1 MQYCPFCGQ
10 ANPLAAMTCGHCGAL
25 QPESSG
31 VSGGARPAK
40 SQISTSLAVPSAQTS
55 GSIPMRRIGDSRT
68 SAPVRAQRLSA
79 QTRYLDLQNVEE
91 ELRDT
96 PDNDLRGRLKLVVEQ
111 GLIIGEQYLLS
122 EDLISIGRHDVGSDY
137 CPDIELSAQD
147 PSYVH
152 RQHAELSFTS
162 AGQELKI
169 KDLGGRNGVFVNN
182 RSLGKFG
189 ESSLHAGD
197 RIRIGRVVL
206 KLRLS

>member
-1 MQYCPFCGQ
+1 
-10 ANPLAAMTCGHCGAL
+10 
-25 QPESSG
+25 
-31 VSGGARPAK
+31 
-40 SQISTSLAVPSAQTS
+40 
-55 GSIPMRRIGDSRT
+55 MRRMSDPRA

-91 ELRDT
+91 ELRNT
-96 PDNDLRGRLKLVVEQ
+96 PENDLRGRLKLVVEQ

-122 EDLISIGRHDVGSDY
+122 DDVISIGRHDVGSDY

-152 RQHAELSFTS
+152 RQHAELSFTAS
-162 AGQELKI
+162 GQRLNI

-189 ESSLHAGD
+189 ESALNVGD

-206 KLRLS
+206 KLRSA